1 MSILVQILDKGVM
14 DEGLRAR
21 IQVLIPDQAGKL
33 KAIINILDKMKSS
46 IHDIEHERSI
56 TSVPVGH
63 VLVTITF
70 NLQDTTQLSM
80 ICEELEKRGMQYE
93 VLR

>member
-1 MSILVQILDKGVM
+1 MINNNS
-14 DEGLRAR
+14 EGLRAR
-21 IQVLIPDQAGKL
+21 IQVLIPDQSGKL
-33 KAIINILDKMKSS
+33 KAIIAILDNMKASV
-46 IHDIEHERSI
+46 HDIEHERST

-63 VLVTITF
+63 VKVTVTF

-80 ICEELEKRGMQYE
+80 ICKELEKGGMQYE

>member
-1 MSILVQILDKGVM
+1 MSILEQILEKGVM

-21 IQVLIPDQAGKL
+21 IQVLIPDQPGKL
-33 KAIINILDKMKSS
+33 KAVITILDKMKAS
-46 IHDIEHERSI
+46 IHDIEHERST

-63 VLVTITF
+63 VQVTITF

-80 ICEELEKRGMQYE
+80 ICKELEKRRMHYE